1 MKLSEKTKMYL
12 MGGLWIAVTLIL
24 LLLIGEVVLPF
35 VFAIFIAFLLNP
47 IVVKIQTKIKNRNL
61 AISTLLFTFTVV
73 VGGVIFF
80 FGNHIIKDTKRF
92 VTAVEVVGSEN
103 KQEIDRFKNN
113 VLGYVDGVYDSE
125 TVQNQIKSVDT
136 LSVESSKK
144 TVMTTL
150 KNVYSFFDDSDKTKD
165 KPERRAWN
173 SFYMLI
179 NTMLYSV
186 FILYTYGYF
195 EEKQKK
201 YFGKVS
207 QRGLKSLWIWH
218 EFEVVFVNYFRQRAK
233 VVMICMSI
241 FMLTFSIIDLP
252 GAILIGI
259 IAGLLTYAAHFHYLS
274 LPLVAIGCM
283 VVSVERDTSFF
294 LFFGIILAVYIL
306 VSVLEELVFF
316 NKIMKTV
323 SGMNPAIMLLSF
335 TLWIYV
341 FGGFVGT
348 VVALPLTQLVMIS
361 FDRLLLINL
370 KEKIK

>member
-1 MKLSEKTKMYL
+1 
-12 MGGLWIAVTLIL
+12 LWIVLTLIL

-35 VFAIFIAFLLNP
+35 VFAIFIAFLINP
-47 IVVKIQTKIKNRNL
+47 IVIKIQTKIKNRNL
-61 AISTLLFTFTVV
+61 AISTLLFGFTVV
-73 VGGVIFF
+73 IVGVIFF
-80 FGNHIIKDTKRF
+80 FGSHIVKDTQRF
-92 VTAVEVVGSEN
+92 VTAVEVVGNEN
-103 KQEIDRFKNN
+103 EQEINEFKNN
-113 VLGYVDGVYDSE
+113 VLGFVDDVYESE
-125 TVQNQIKSVDT
+125 TVQNQIKSADT

-144 TVMTTL
+144 TIITTL
-150 KNVYSFFDDSDKTKD
+150 ESVYSFFDDSDKTKD
-165 KPERRAWN
+165 KTERKSWN

-179 NTMLYSV
+179 NTILYSV

-201 YFGKVS
+201 YFGKVNQS
-207 QRGLKSLWIWH
+207 GLKSLWLWH
-218 EFEVVFVNYFRQRAK
+218 QFEVVFVNYFRQRAK
-233 VVMICMSI
+233 VVMISMSI

-294 LFFGIILAVYIL
+294 LFFGIILAVYVF
-306 VSVLEELVFF
+306 VSLLEELVFF
-316 NKIMKTV
+316 NKIMKSV
-323 SGMNPAIMLLSF
+323 SGMNPAIILLSF

-341 FGGFVGT
+341 FGGFIGT
-348 VVALPLTQLVMIS
+348 IVALPLTQLLMI
-361 FDRLLLINL
+361 FVDRLLLINL

>member
-61 AISTLLFTFTVV
+61 AISTLLFAFTVV

-80 FGNHIIKDTKRF
+80 FGSHIIKDTKRF

-103 KQEIDRFKNN
+103 KQEIDKFKNN

-150 KNVYSFFDDSDKTKD
+150 KSVYSFFDDSDKAKD

-179 NTMLYSV
+179 NTILYSV

-207 QRGLKSLWIWH
+207 QRGFKSLWLWH

-233 VVMICMSI
+233 VVMISMSI

-294 LFFGIILAVYIL
+294 LFFGIILVVYVL
-306 VSVLEELVFF
+306 VSVLEEVVFF
-316 NKIMKTV
+316 NKIMKSV
-323 SGMNPAIMLLSF
+323 SGLNPAIMLLSF

-341 FGGFVGT
+341 FGGFIGT
-348 VVALPLTQLVMIS
+348 IVALPLTQLLIIFV
-361 FDRLLLINL
+361 DRLLLTSL
-370 KEKIK
+370 KKKIK